1 MTLIQRTSETTKSRF
16 DSHGATEH
24 SGFQFSYQ
32 QDRKQLLWLGFKM
45 CVRPDAESWRQYKQ
59 LFETKL
65 KIKPG
70 NIGIKI
76 TLKRIATIYF
86 WSNQLNEIRI
96 YNDCFSS
103 HTCRSPVI
111 KNNSE
116 TKHEKRIK
124 YPVLVRVLQR
134 NRTNKMIYKANYNK
148 ELVHTI
154 MEIGKSQDL
163 QHGDPGEPMCN
174 SNLKTNRLKTQ
185 CFNSCSKT
193 RRKLKS

>member
-1 MTLIQRTSETTKSRF
+1 
-16 DSHGATEH
+16 
-24 SGFQFSYQ
+24 
-32 QDRKQLLWLGFKM
+32 M

-65 KIKPG
+65 RIKPG

-76 TLKRIATIYF
+76 TPKRIATIYF

-103 HTCRSPVI
+103 HTYRSPVI

-116 TKHEKRIK
+116 TKHEKRMK

-134 NRTNKMIYKANYNK
+134 NRTNRM
-148 ELVHTI
+148 
-154 MEIGKSQDL
+154 
-163 QHGDPGEPMCN
+163 
-174 SNLKTNRLKTQ
+174 TNRLKTQ
-185 CFNSCSKT
+185 EKPMFQFAFKDKKKVDVLVQRPNSQ
-193 RRKLKS
+193 